1 MGARGSLARMGDRAG
16 LLLFSQVA
24 HTARR
29 PPRKVRPLEVH
40 RSQRGKV
47 GSVLSCRVFFLR
59 SGGTA
64 YRNQR
69 GRQMRCSQRATRGS
83 GRARSS
89 RAAARRARP
98 CRLRSD
104 PASLRNYE
112 AERSEGESAPMTLGH
127 SVLFA
132 PTRASPPR
140 SAPCRARDAIAN
152 SGRGS
157 PAPAAPATALAGLHR
172 RRHTLRR

>member
-16 LLLFSQVA
+16 FLLFSQVA

-47 GSVLSCRVFFLR
+47 GSVLSCRVFFAVWRDRLPELT
-59 SGGTA
+59 GAAGATFP
-64 YRNQR
+64 
-69 GRQMRCSQRATRGS
+69 GRATSGS

-112 AERSEGESAPMTLGH
+112 AQTE
-127 SVLFA
+127 
-132 PTRASPPR
+132 
-140 SAPCRARDAIAN
+140 
-152 SGRGS
+152 
-157 PAPAAPATALAGLHR
+157 R
-172 RRHTLRR
+172 RRVRDTAVKPDWAT